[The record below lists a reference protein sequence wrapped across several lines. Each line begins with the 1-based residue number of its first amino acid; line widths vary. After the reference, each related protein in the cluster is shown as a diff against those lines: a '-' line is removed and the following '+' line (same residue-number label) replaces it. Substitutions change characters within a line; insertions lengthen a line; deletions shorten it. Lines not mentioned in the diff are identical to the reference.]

1 VRGSAPPGT
10 PTAEGG
16 ASAGAADVTATGPY
30 RRLRTCVICTRPYEG
45 EDLAHCPA
53 YQGPICSLCCS
64 LDARCE
70 DLCKPEATLRA
81 QWNAALHRLMPRSW
95 ATSLDT
101 GLAHYLLLMGVVT
114 PLLAGLF
121 GLLYREE
128 SRRLTAEVAPA
139 LAQAVTE
146 SLWLSYVKAF
156 SALLLT
162 AGVVCW
168 WLVLT
173 HRSRQVAQEES
184 NRQTEALH
192 RQAQVLQQE
201 ITSHQ
206 RTDAMLQAA
215 KHAAEAAQAQAEQA
229 NRAKSR
235 YITTISHELRTPLNS
250 ILGYAQLLEEDAA
263 MPAHRRHAV
272 SVIRRGGDHLLG
284 LIEGT
289 LDIARIESGRFSL
302 EPRPMR
308 FAQTVAEIA
317 AMFELQAAAQGIAF
331 RHEVQGRL
339 PEWVRADDKRL
350 RQILINVLGNA
361 VKFTREGQVRFT
373 VSHSRELARF
383 EIADTGPGMTAD
395 ELERVFEPFERGR
408 AAGPSAP
415 GTGLGLTISKML
427 TELMGGEL
435 SATSAPGQGTTF
447 RITLFLAALDGTP
460 AGGTSAMRGVPV
472 GYAGERRRLLVVDN
486 EEADRELLRH
496 WLEPIGFEVETAASG
511 EEGLARADRVRPH
524 AVMLDLAMP
533 GIDGWETLRRLR
545 AHGATDV
552 PVAIV
557 SANAFD
563 KSLENDLGITPY
575 DFLVK
580 PVRHGDLLE
589 WLERRLALAWVVPD
603 PTPAPASGPR
613 RHGAPDAAGPLDD
626 VPHREG
632 PAAATPSAARALQRL
647 QEAARIGHLRGV
659 LSAIAA
665 LGESGAL
672 SADEVAAYGD
682 WARQFRFDPLAAELA
697 RRLAATGAVSAAQ
710 DP

>member
-1 VRGSAPPGT
+1 
-10 PTAEGG
+10 
-16 ASAGAADVTATGPY
+16 
-30 RRLRTCVICTRPYEG
+30 
-45 EDLAHCPA
+45 
-53 YQGPICSLCCS
+53 
-64 LDARCE
+64 
-70 DLCKPEATLRA
+70 
-81 QWNAALHRLMPRSW
+81 
-95 ATSLDT
+95 
-101 GLAHYLLLMGVVT
+101 
-114 PLLAGLF
+114 
-121 GLLYREE
+121 
-128 SRRLTAEVAPA
+128 
-139 LAQAVTE
+139 
-146 SLWLSYVKAF
+146 
-156 SALLLT
+156 
-162 AGVVCW
+162 
-168 WLVLT
+168 
-173 HRSRQVAQEES
+173 
-184 NRQTEALH
+184 
-192 RQAQVLQQE
+192 
-201 ITSHQ
+201 
-206 RTDAMLQAA
+206 
-215 KHAAEAAQAQAEQA
+215 AEQA

-339 PEWVRADDKRL
+339 PDWVRADDKRL

-447 RITLFLAALDGTP
+447 RITLFLAALDGMP
-460 AGGTSAMRGVPV
+460 AVGPGAMRGVPA
-472 GYAGERRRLLVVDN
+472 GYAGARRRLLVVDN

-496 WLEPIGFEVETAASG
+496 WLEPLGFEVETAASG
-511 EEGLARADRVRPH
+511 EEGLARAGAVRPH

-545 AHGATDV
+545 ARGATEV

-563 KSLENDLGITPY
+563 KSLENDLGITPD

-589 WLERRLALAWVVPD
+589 WLERRLALSWVVRD
-603 PTPAPASGPR
+603 PPAARPSEPR
-613 RHGAPDAAGPLDD
+613 RAGTADLAAPLDVASHQAGRDAGPLTAD
-626 VPHREG
+626 G
-632 PAAATPSAARALQRL
+632 PPPEVGRHSAAATATASVARALQRL
-647 QEAARIGHLRGV
+647 QDAARIGHLRGV
-659 LSAIAA
+659 LAAIAA
-665 LGESGAL
+665 LGEAGAL
-672 SADEVAAYGD
+672 SADEVAVYGEQ
-682 WARQFRFDPLAAELA
+682 ARLFRFDPLAAELA

-710 DP
+710 DPS